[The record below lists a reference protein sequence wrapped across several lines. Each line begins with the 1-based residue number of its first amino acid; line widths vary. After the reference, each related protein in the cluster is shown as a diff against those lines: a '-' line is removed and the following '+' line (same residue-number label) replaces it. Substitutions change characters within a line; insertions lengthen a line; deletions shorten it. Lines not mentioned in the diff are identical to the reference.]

1 MDGLFRK
8 QMAYYV
14 DLMSPFKLLEAI
26 WMSVSSFQDLKA
38 IGWSRNKKLR
48 GVSPI
53 TQQTFKVECR
63 CVVIVVVVDFEVVE
77 TSPRWSG
84 RNPIRRKR
92 RRRAPT
98 RRPGS
103 ESEDVV
109 AAGQVLVGV
118 VVGDV
123 QVLNLVL
130 SIQKLVHVRVPENG
144 SFKYLGVF
152 SPLLSRLLP
161 LAQC

>member
-1 MDGLFRK
+1 MTEL
-8 QMAYYV
+8 
-14 DLMSPFKLLEAI
+14 
-26 WMSVSSFQDLKA
+26 
-38 IGWSRNKKLR
+38 
-48 GVSPI
+48 
-53 TQQTFKVECR
+53 TFKVECR

-77 TSPRWSG
+77 TSPRCSG

-92 RRRAPT
+92 RRRAST

-144 SFKYLGVF
+144 SFKYLGMF

-161 LAQC
+161 LAQR